1 MAVFPVRF
9 FGDPVIKEKSLKV
22 IKLDRDVSILSKNMA
37 DTMYES
43 KGIGL
48 AAPQIGVLKQVIVID
63 MDDEGFVAYVNPEIV
78 EYSGPEEA
86 DEEGCLCLPDIH
98 VPVKRSHRV
107 VVKALDLK
115 GREVELEAEDML
127 ARILQHEIDH
137 LNGLTILDRTDA
149 NERRRATV
157 EFMERFGNT

>member
-22 IKLDRDVSILSKNMA
+22 IKLDKDVSILSKNMA

-43 KGIGL
+43 RGIGL

-107 VVKALDLK
+107 CLL
-115 GREVELEAEDML
+115 
-127 ARILQHEIDH
+127 
-137 LNGLTILDRTDA
+137 
-149 NERRRATV
+149 
-157 EFMERFGNT
+157 